1 MSEDNKIIEDIEFRT
16 TIEKYDDIP
25 EHMKDA
31 KPIIENGEL
40 VAELQR
46 DTLVEEISDVTKD
59 MVELEENLKDAFDI
73 NKIMA
78 ESDMSKE
85 DIELVKKVIVDE
97 DGNLNMDMKSILGA
111 TSKMAIMEIFKEN
124 EDFKR
129 LLPYLYQTTPCEIL
143 TEYDIKIDDI
153 MYYLKDDFKMLY
165 DTAYGDT
172 EYKLYIIDAGKIHM
186 AMESI
191 KLEKDGVDIKLD
203 LLYSFFTIIK
213 QLENTIVDNY
223 NDLLKEEAYVTAID
237 LIIPYN
243 IDTVT
248 KFHKNIHTI
257 KDKSYLPR
265 FKQSFFEKLIKRNSK
280 TPLGLQTSF
289 SELIDDLGSLAT
301 LAYER
306 VNVGINK
313 DFYDHVQNINNNE
326 YIVGQEKKDAI
337 TYSIGKVIS
346 DIYNNKKTRWT
357 ITNLEKQIYSTN
369 LDKCYLFAKL
379 LWLCEMTLKLENNEI
394 IDIEDIKEYNR

>member
-40 VAELQR
+40 VEELQG

-191 KLEKDGVDIKLD
+191 KLEKEV
-203 LLYSFFTIIK
+203 
-213 QLENTIVDNY
+213 E
-223 NDLLKEEAYVTAID
+223 
-237 LIIPYN
+237 
-243 IDTVT
+243 
-248 KFHKNIHTI
+248 
-257 KDKSYLPR
+257 
-265 FKQSFFEKLIKRNSK
+265 
-280 TPLGLQTSF
+280 
-289 SELIDDLGSLAT
+289 
-301 LAYER
+301 
-306 VNVGINK
+306 
-313 DFYDHVQNINNNE
+313 
-326 YIVGQEKKDAI
+326 
-337 TYSIGKVIS
+337 
-346 DIYNNKKTRWT
+346 
-357 ITNLEKQIYSTN
+357 
-369 LDKCYLFAKL
+369 
-379 LWLCEMTLKLENNEI
+379 
-394 IDIEDIKEYNR
+394 